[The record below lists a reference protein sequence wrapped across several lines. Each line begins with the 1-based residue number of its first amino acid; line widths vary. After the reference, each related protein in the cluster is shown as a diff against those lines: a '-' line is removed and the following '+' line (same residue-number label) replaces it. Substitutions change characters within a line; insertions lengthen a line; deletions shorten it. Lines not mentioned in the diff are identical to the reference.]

1 MIKEISQLERE
12 ETMQVAALVVSN
24 NAYRQHFFPGY
35 ETKEQ
40 IARILPTLG
49 REWNVIDRDRIL
61 AAFTIETSRTLIK
74 FDRVCIELSS
84 TNEIATE
91 ISNLAPK
98 TPTAILAPPELEDA
112 LAKLGYERQEAQ
124 VRLSKNPQESRIMQL
139 LPLSNPIEKD
149 IPELSRLMFEAYAES
164 KYNKYADAAVAERNL
179 RALMSRKERTFLRSS
194 SFISKAGDK
203 IVSACLITGEHV
215 GATVSE
221 LFTHPLYC
229 TRGLATAELTTCMN
243 SLARAKIPLL
253 RVAVDEKNDLVIR
266 LLSKLGFTEETRAT
280 LMTRGRLS

>member
-1 MIKEISQLERE
+1 
-12 ETMQVAALVVSN
+12 
-24 NAYRQHFFPGY
+24 
-35 ETKEQ
+35 
-40 IARILPTLG
+40 
-49 REWNVIDRDRIL
+49 
-61 AAFTIETSRTLIK
+61 
-74 FDRVCIELSS
+74 
-84 TNEIATE
+84 
-91 ISNLAPK
+91 
-98 TPTAILAPPELEDA
+98 

-124 VRLSKNPQESRIMQL
+124 VRLSKNPQESRIVQL

-221 LFTHPLYC
+221 LFTHPLYRA
-229 TRGLATAELTTCMN
+229 RGLATAELTTCMN
-243 SLARAKIPLL
+243 SLARARIPLL